1 MSNLFNNREYT
12 RPEGLEPSVDNSV
25 KKPEVSL
32 FGKIMFWIIGLGIF
46 SAVAYVI
53 KSNRFKR
60 MQNDVNEAAST
71 IDTQLAKRADT
82 LYKLVSS
89 VKSFKEHEKDLY
101 TSVTRMR
108 ALTGT
113 GNINDSVELEKLTSS
128 ALGRLIAVRENY
140 PELKSS
146 DLYKELMEQ
155 STYIERE
162 IGAARRLYN
171 SRVNEFNSSIFTWPN
186 NVVSTTMKLTTLP
199 LFQASQKQR
208 DDVSFES
215 LGL

>member
-12 RPEGLEPSVDNSV
+12 APQGLEPAVDNSV
-25 KKPEVSL
+25 KKPESSIL
-32 FGKIMFWIIGLGIF
+32 GKIFFWLVGLLIF
-46 SAVAYVI
+46 SAIYYVV
-53 KSNRFKR
+53 KTNMFKR

-82 LYKLVSS
+82 LYKLVNS
-89 VKSFKEHEKDLY
+89 VKSFKDHETELY
-101 TSVTRMR
+101 TSVTKMR
-108 ALTGT
+108 SLTGT
-113 GNINDSVELEKLTSS
+113 GNINDSVQLENLSNS
-128 ALGRLIAVRENY
+128 VLGRLIAVRENY

-155 STYIERE
+155 SAYLERE
-162 IGAARRLYN
+162 ISAARRLYN

-186 NVVSTTMKLTTLP
+186 NVISSTMKLVTLP

-208 DDVSFES
+208 EDVSFDN
-215 LGL
+215 L